1 MSIAP
6 GLALSF
12 PLPRIVAILPAYNEA
27 DVIESVIRHYLDDGV
42 EVYLIDN
49 CSTDGTAEI
58 ASRWLGN
65 GVIRVE
71 RFPDDIGGS
80 ERARR
85 EYMWGEILRRNEQL
99 ATELGADWYIRAD
112 ADEFRVGP
120 WPGLSHAQAI
130 ALVDALGYTAV
141 QSQVLEF
148 RPTDSSFADGGD
160 PRDSIRHYE
169 PAEFANTLWVKAWK
183 QPAAGVPVQIARTG
197 GHAAEFPGRRVCP
210 VHFISLHFPIRTPE
224 HARRKIYN
232 ERLNRYPAEERE
244 MGWHNHWDELAASA
258 TDFLWNPETLIR
270 YDQQAVQA
278 RVLAEGSVDMMLATR
293 LHGLDL
299 TAPPD
304 FNQRFA
310 AWFGHVCGAPG
321 PLTVE
326 GMELAHG
333 AMKQSVLNALGG
345 RPEVASEPLVTRA
358 ALTLLEASIA
368 HLRGRGEFHEATN
381 LCNARDAML
390 PLAAEQFAAERTAQP
405 GAAAAAVPAAART
418 EHARNAPCPCGS
430 GLKYKKCHALKAA

>member
-1 MSIAP
+1 
-6 GLALSF
+6 
-12 PLPRIVAILPAYNEA
+12 
-27 DVIESVIRHYLDDGV
+27 
-42 EVYLIDN
+42 
-49 CSTDGTAEI
+49 
-58 ASRWLGN
+58 
-65 GVIRVE
+65 
-71 RFPDDIGGS
+71 
-80 ERARR
+80 
-85 EYMWGEILRRNEQL
+85 MWGEILRRNEQL
-99 ATELGADWYIRAD
+99 AAELGADWYIRAD

-120 WPGLSHAQAI
+120 WPALSHAQAI

-148 RPTDSSFADGGD
+148 RPTDASFVDGGD
-160 PRDSIRHYE
+160 PRDSITHYE

-183 QPAAGVPVQIARTG
+183 QPPAGIPVQIARTG
-197 GHAAEFPGRRVCP
+197 GHAAEFSGRRVCP

-258 TDFLWNPETLIR
+258 TDFLWDPDTLIR

-310 AWFGHVCGAPG
+310 TWFGHVCGAPG
-321 PLTVE
+321 ALTVE
-326 GMELAHG
+326 GMELAHV
-333 AMKQSVLNALGG
+333 AMKQSVLNALSG

-390 PLAAEQFAAERTAQP
+390 PLAAEQFAAERAAQP
-405 GAAAAAVPAAART
+405 VLEAAASVPAGPRP

-430 GLKYKKCHALKAA
+430 GLKYKKCHALRAA